1 MELLAG
7 LGRTLG
13 FSFAAGINLYATVAL
28 LGLASRFGW
37 VALPPQYKAFDHDWV
52 IYTAIALYLVEFLAD
67 KIPWVDTIW
76 DTLQTF
82 IRPVGGALIAVTT
95 LGEASPTVTALTA
108 LVGGAVA
115 GSTHVTKAG
124 TRVVANTSPE
134 PFTNWALSLGED
146 AFVVGLGLVALNYP
160 VAALVVV
167 VVLLALIVMFA
178 AVIIRA
184 FRRRFRRRE
193 VAASNIVAGVLLA
206 CVLGASTALLAQG
219 TPPQAPATQAPP
231 GQEPPPQEQRPI
243 FRGAANFVRVDVFA
257 TKDGVP
263 VEDLKAEDF
272 EVSEDGDPQKVETF
286 ELVKIQIGG
295 DATTR
300 VEPRTV
306 RESREMAA
314 DPRARVFVLFLDT
327 YHVGQG
333 SAVNI
338 RRPLIN
344 MLNRLAGP
352 EDLIALMTPDM
363 AASDIT
369 FTRRTDR
376 IADLIDRAGFWGQ
389 RNELIKKDPI
399 DQMYEQCYPPEPGS
413 GRTTSAVA
421 EEMIQRRR
429 EKATLDALEE
439 LVFYLGGLREE
450 RKGILLVSEGWL
462 LFRPNQSLAES
473 SRPQRPGVYVGPDGR
488 ITRTDPRDYAG
499 VDRSR
504 CDQDRMALAGIDDGR
519 RYLDILRVANRS
531 NASFYPIEPRGLV
544 VFDSDLG
551 PNPPPPIDV
560 DFAMLRQRHETLKT
574 AALDTDGIA
583 VMDSNDINAGLQRVV
598 RDLSSYYLL
607 GYSSTNAK
615 ADGRY
620 RTIRV
625 RVKRSGVDVRA
636 RKGYQAPTAEEV
648 AKRAE
653 LAEASLAA
661 AADPEADA
669 VKRAMASLE
678 GIRASAAFRLTVNAG
693 WWMPAGEPVKGAP
706 QGAEPALWI
715 LGEVDPKAR
724 GGEEWV
730 NGGEADVALTTEGGT
745 TVVRYT
751 VPIPA
756 GTNRF
761 QSRFPRS
768 ADDVWL
774 DPGAYVL
781 RVRAKPAG
789 SGIPT
794 TDTSKIVVPA
804 APGTAKL
811 VLGQPAY
818 ARRLGGPNSE
828 ELPTADRRFRRTER
842 LVVQA
847 SASMAPDAVTAE
859 LLDRSGKPLPLPV
872 TASIVDRDFVRWARA
887 ELALAPL
894 AAGDYLLR
902 IASKRGN
909 EQVVTLAPFR
919 IIP

>member
-37 VALPPQYKAFDHDWV
+37 VALPPQYKAFDHDWI
-52 IYTAIALYLVEFLAD
+52 IYTAIVLYLVEFLAD

-76 DTLQTF
+76 DTLHTF
-82 IRPVGGALIAVTT
+82 IRPVGGALIAITT
-95 LGEASPTVTALTA
+95 LGEASPALTG
-108 LVGGAVA
+108 LTGLLGGIVA

-124 TRVVANTSPE
+124 TRVAANASPE
-134 PFTNWALSLGED
+134 PFTNWLLSLGED
-146 AFVVGLGLVALNYP
+146 IFVVSLGFVALKYP
-160 VAALVVV
+160 VLALAVV
-167 VVLLALIVMFA
+167 VVLLGLIVFFA
-178 AVIIRA
+178 ATIIRA
-184 FRRRFRRRE
+184 FKRRFRRLPA
-193 VAASNIVAGVLLA
+193 AASNLTACALVALG
-206 CVLGASTALLAQG
+206 LGASQVLWAQSA
-219 TPPQAPATQAPP
+219 PPPQSGAAQAPAAQ
-231 GQEPPPQEQRPI
+231 QEPEQRPV
-243 FRGAANFVRVDVFA
+243 FRGGANFVRVDVFA
-257 TKDGVP
+257 TKNGVP

-272 EVSEDGDPQKVETF
+272 EIAEDGDPQKVETF
-286 ELVKIQIGG
+286 EFVKIQTGG
-295 DATTR
+295 DPISR

-306 RESREMAA
+306 RESREMVA

-333 SAVNI
+333 SAVNV

-352 EDLIALMTPDM
+352 DDLLALMTPDM

-376 IADLIDRAGFWGQ
+376 IADQIERAGFWGQ
-389 RNELIKKDPI
+389 RNEMNKKDPI
-399 DQMYEQCYPPEPGS
+399 DQMYEQCYPPEIGS
-413 GRTTSAVA
+413 GRTTSVVA

-462 LFRPNQSLAES
+462 LFRPNRALADS
-473 SRPQRPGVYVGPDGR
+473 SRPQQPGVYVGPDGK
-488 ITRTDPRDYAG
+488 ITTSDPRNYAG
-499 VDRSR
+499 VDKSR
-504 CDQDRMALAGIDDGR
+504 CDQDRMALAGIDNTR

-544 VFDSDLG
+544 VFDTDIG
-551 PNPPPPIDV
+551 PNPPPPINV
-560 DFAMLRQRHETLKT
+560 DFDMLRQRHETLKT

-598 RDLSSYYLL
+598 ADLSSYYLL

-625 RVKRSGVDVRA
+625 RVKRPGVDVRA

-648 AKRAE
+648 AKRA
-653 LAEASLAA
+653 ALAA
-661 AADPEADA
+661 AAPPADPEAAA
-669 VKRAMASLE
+669 VGKAVASLE
-678 GIRASAAFRLTVNAG
+678 GIRASAAFRLTVSAG
-693 WWMPAGEPVKGAP
+693 WWMPAGEPVKGQP

-724 GGEEWV
+724 GGEDWA
-730 NGGEADVALTTEGGT
+730 NGGEADIALTTESGT
-745 TVVRYT
+745 TIARYT
-751 VPIPA
+751 VTIPA
-756 GTNRF
+756 GANRF

-768 ADDVWL
+768 AEDVWL
-774 DPGAYVL
+774 DPGAYML

-794 TDTSKIVVPA
+794 TDSSRVNVPP

-811 VLGQPAY
+811 VMGQPAY
-818 ARRLGGPNSE
+818 ARRLGGPKSD
-828 ELPTADRRFRRTER
+828 ELPTADLRFRRTER
-842 LVVQA
+842 LIVQA
-847 SASMAPDAVTAE
+847 SASMAPDSVTAE
-859 LLDRSGKPLPLPV
+859 LLDRGGKALPLPV
-872 TASIVDRDFVRWARA
+872 TASVVELDFVRWARA
-887 ELALAPL
+887 ELVLAPL
-894 AAGDYLLR
+894 AAGDYVLR
-902 IASKRGN
+902 LSSRRGQ

>member
-1 MELLAG
+1 MDLLAG

-37 VALPPQYKAFDHDWV
+37 VALPPQYKAFDHDWI

-67 KIPWVDTIW
+67 KIPWVDTVW
-76 DTLQTF
+76 DTLHTF
-82 IRPVGGALIAVTT
+82 IRPVGGALIAITT
-95 LGEASPTVTALTA
+95 LGEASPAVTALTA
-108 LVGGAVA
+108 LVGGVVA

-124 TRVVANTSPE
+124 TRVAANASPE
-134 PFTNWALSLGED
+134 PFSNWLLSLGED
-146 AFVVGLGLVALNYP
+146 LFVVGLGFVALKYP
-160 VAALVVV
+160 VAALLLV
-167 VVLLALIVMFA
+167 VVLLGLMALFA
-178 AVIIRA
+178 AAIVRA
-184 FRRRFRRRE
+184 FKRRFRRRP
-193 VAASNIVAGVLLA
+193 AGASNLAACTLAAVA
-206 CVLGASTALLAQG
+206 LGASQAIWA
-219 TPPQAPATQAPP
+219 QAPQGGTAPG
-231 GQEPPPQEQRPI
+231 GQQQDQPQEQRPI

-257 TKDGVP
+257 TKNGVP
-263 VEDLKAEDF
+263 VDDLRAEDF
-272 EVSEDGDPQKVETF
+272 EVSEDGDLQKVETF
-286 ELVKIQIGG
+286 ELVKIQTGG
-295 DATTR
+295 DPVSR

-369 FTRRTDR
+369 FTRRTDKV
-376 IADLIDRAGFWGQ
+376 ADLIERAGFWGQ
-389 RNELIKKDPI
+389 RNELIKKDRI
-399 DQMYEQCYPPEPGS
+399 DQMYEQCYPPEA
-413 GRTTSAVA
+413 GRTTSAIA

-429 EKATLDALEE
+429 EKVTLDALEE

-462 LFRPNQSLAES
+462 LFGPNRALADVS
-473 SRPQRPGVYVGPDGR
+473 KPQRPGVYVGPDGR
-488 ITRTDPRDYAG
+488 ITTSNPRDYAG
-499 VDRSR
+499 ADTSR
-504 CDQDRMALAGIDDGR
+504 CDQDRMALAGIDNAR

-598 RDLSSYYLL
+598 TDLSSYYLL

-620 RTIRV
+620 RTIKV
-625 RVKRSGVDVRA
+625 RVKRPGIDVRA

-648 AKRAE
+648 AKRA
-653 LAEASLAA
+653 ALAA
-661 AADPEADA
+661 VAPAPDSASAAASRA
-669 VKRAMASLE
+669 VASLE
-678 GIRASAAFRLTVNAG
+678 GISASTVFRLTVNAG

-724 GGEEWV
+724 GGEDWV
-730 NGGEADVALTTEGGT
+730 NGGEADIALTTESGT
-745 TVVRYT
+745 TIVRYT
-751 VPIPA
+751 VPIP
-756 GTNRF
+756 GGSNRF

-768 ADDVWL
+768 AEDVWL
-774 DPGAYVL
+774 DPGTYML

-794 TDTSKIVVPA
+794 TDTARVTVPA
-804 APGTAKL
+804 APGTAGL
-811 VLGQPAY
+811 VMGQPAY

-842 LVVQA
+842 LIVQA

-872 TASIVDRDFVRWARA
+872 TASIVDKDFVRWARA
-887 ELALAPL
+887 ELVLAPL
-894 AAGDYLLR
+894 APGDYLLR
-902 IASKRGN
+902 LASKRGD
-909 EQVVTLAPFR
+909 ELIVTLAPFR

>member
-37 VALPPQYKAFDHDWV
+37 VALPPQFKAFDHDWI
-52 IYTAIALYLVEFLAD
+52 IYTAIALYAIEFLAD
-67 KIPWVDTIW
+67 KIPWVDTVW
-76 DTLQTF
+76 DTLHTF
-82 IRPVGGALIAVTT
+82 IRPLGGALIAITT
-95 LGEASPTVTALTA
+95 LGEASPAVTALTA

-115 GSTHVTKAG
+115 GTTHVTKAG
-124 TRVVANTSPE
+124 TRVAANTSPE
-134 PFTNWALSLGED
+134 PFTNWLLSLGED
-146 AFVVGLGLVALNYP
+146 VLVVALGFFTLKYP

-167 VVLLALIVMFA
+167 IGLLGLIALFA
-178 AVIIRA
+178 AAILRA
-184 FRRRFRRRE
+184 FKRRFRRP
-193 VAASNIVAGVLLA
+193 APAGSNIAVCLLLA
-206 CVLGASTALLAQG
+206 LALGASQVAGAQSG
-219 TPPQAPATQAPP
+219 PPQPQGAPPQAPVGQSAP
-231 GQEPPPQEQRPI
+231 EQRPV
-243 FRGAANFVRVDVFA
+243 FRGGANFVRVDVFA

-263 VEDLKAEDF
+263 VEDLKAEEF
-272 EVSEDGDPQKVETF
+272 EIAEDGDAQKVETF
-286 ELVKIQIGG
+286 EFVKIQTGG
-295 DATTR
+295 DPISR

-306 RESREMAA
+306 RESREMVA

-333 SAVNI
+333 SAVNV

-352 EDLIALMTPDM
+352 EDLMALMTPDM

-369 FTRRTDR
+369 FTRRTDK
-376 IADLIDRAGFWGQ
+376 IADLIERAGFWGQ

-399 DQMYEQCYPPEPGS
+399 DQMYEQCYPPEAGT
-413 GRTTSAVA
+413 GRSTSAVA

-429 EKATLDALEE
+429 EKATIDALEE

-462 LFRPNQSLAES
+462 LFRPNRALAES
-473 SRPQRPGVYVGPDGR
+473 GRPRRPGVFVGPDGR
-488 ITRTDPRDYAG
+488 ITTSDPRNYAG
-499 VDRSR
+499 ADTSR
-504 CDQDRMALAGIDDGR
+504 CDQDRMALAGIDNAR

-544 VFDSDLG
+544 VFDSDIG
-551 PNPPPPIDV
+551 PNPPPPVNV
-560 DFAMLRQRHETLKT
+560 DFAMLRQRHETLRT
-574 AALDTDGIA
+574 AAADTDGIA

-598 RDLSSYYLL
+598 SDLSSYYLL

-620 RTIRV
+620 RSIRV
-625 RVKRSGVDVRA
+625 RVKRPGVDVRA

-648 AKRAE
+648 AKRAA
-653 LAEASLAA
+653 LSAA
-661 AADPEADA
+661 APAADPESAA
-669 VKRAMASLE
+669 VGRAVASLE
-678 GIRASAAFRLTVNAG
+678 GIRAGAAFRLTVNAG
-693 WWMPAGEPVKGAP
+693 WWMPAGEPVKGQP

-724 GGEEWV
+724 GGEDWV
-730 NGGEADVALTTEGGT
+730 NGGEADIALTTEGGAT
-745 TVVRYT
+745 IVRYT

-756 GTNRF
+756 GATRF
-761 QSRFPRS
+761 QTRFPRS
-768 ADDVWL
+768 AEDVWL
-774 DPGAYVL
+774 DPGAYTL

-794 TDTSKIVVPA
+794 TDTARVEVPA
-804 APGTAKL
+804 APGTAGL
-811 VLGQPAY
+811 VMGQPAY
-818 ARRLGGPNSE
+818 GRRLGGPNSE

-847 SASMAPDAVTAE
+847 SASMAPDQVTAE
-859 LLDRSGKPLPLPV
+859 LLDRGGKVLPLPV
-872 TASIVDRDFVRWARA
+872 SASVVERDFVRWSRA

-894 AAGDYLLR
+894 APGDYVLR
-902 IASKRGN
+902 IASRRGD

-919 IIP
+919 IVP